1 MILQPNFLR
10 WKVKFDFLAAC
21 TIIHSQKLILSLYA
35 LAANFCNS
43 DEAAS
48 ILSLARRDN
57 LSLRHQPIAQLSTVM
72 PISLGSKLPRL
83 HPIYT

>member
-1 MILQPNFLR
+1 MTLPPNFLR
-10 WKVKFDFLAAC
+10 RKVQCDFLAAC

-48 ILSLARRDN
+48 GLSLA
-57 LSLRHQPIAQLSTVM
+57 
-72 PISLGSKLPRL
+72 G
-83 HPIYT
+83 